1 LRRTLLIGLLTAIGA
16 AASGAD
22 ASGSDQIGAPAAF
35 DPTSAYAVEQIEGW
49 DVYFHRRLLEGEPKL
64 AERVRAEV
72 QRQLTAIIEVVP
84 AEKVKQLQETK
95 IWVERFHPKFPCACY
110 HPSVDW
116 LRENGFNPE
125 KVDSVDVSNP
135 EHFVEWSRTQPWML
149 LHELAHGYHDQVLKH
164 GHKSVRKGYE
174 RAKSSG
180 DFEKIRHVNGQMVRH
195 YALNNDEEYFA
206 ETTEAYFGK
215 NDFYPFNQAELKEFD
230 PAGYALMEEVWS
242 DGEKPDGGG
251 DSAADQ

>member
-1 LRRTLLIGLLTAIGA
+1 MRLARMIGGGLLLLCSLAVSNNSTVGA
-16 AASGAD
+16 EPPS
-22 ASGSDQIGAPAAF
+22 APAAF
-35 DPTSAYAVEQIEGW
+35 EPTSAYEIETIEGW
-49 DVYFHRRLLEGEPKL
+49 NVYFHKRLLKDAPEL
-64 AERVRAEV
+64 AEQVRKEMT
-72 QRQLTAIIEVVP
+72 RQLAAIVETLP
-84 AEKVKQLQETK
+84 ADKVERLQKTK

-125 KVDSVDVSNP
+125 KVDSVDISNP
-135 EHFVEWSRTQPWML
+135 EHFVEWSREQPWMM

-164 GHKSVRKGYE
+164 GHSSVRKAYE

-180 DFEKIRHVNGQMVRH
+180 TFEKIRHINGKTVRH

-215 NDFYPFNQAELKEFD
+215 NDFYPFNRVELKEFD
-230 PAGYALMEEVWS
+230 PDGFALMQEVWEAKE
-242 DGEKPDGGG
+242 D
-251 DSAADQ
+251 

>member
-1 LRRTLLIGLLTAIGA
+1 VGRTLLIGLLTLVSATPA
-16 AASGAD
+16 GAD
-22 ASGSDQIGAPAAF
+22 ASGSEPVGAAAAF
-35 DPTSAYAVEQIEGW
+35 EPTSAYAVEQIEGW
-49 DVYFHRRLLEGEPKL
+49 DVYFHRRLLDGDPKL
-64 AERVRAEV
+64 AERVRAEMM
-72 QRQLTAIIEVVP
+72 RQLAAIVAALP
-84 AEKVKQLQETK
+84 ADKVEQLRETK

-116 LRENGFNPE
+116 LRENSFNPE

-135 EHFVEWSRTQPWML
+135 ERFVEWSRQQPWMM

-164 GHKSVRKGYE
+164 GHPSVRKAYE

-180 DFEKIRHVNGQMVRH
+180 EFEKIRHVDGRSVRH

-215 NDFYPFNQAELKEFD
+215 NDFFPFNRTELKEFD
-230 PAGYALMEEVWS
+230 PDGYALMQEVW
-242 DGEKPDGGG
+242 EKK
-251 DSAADQ
+251 AD